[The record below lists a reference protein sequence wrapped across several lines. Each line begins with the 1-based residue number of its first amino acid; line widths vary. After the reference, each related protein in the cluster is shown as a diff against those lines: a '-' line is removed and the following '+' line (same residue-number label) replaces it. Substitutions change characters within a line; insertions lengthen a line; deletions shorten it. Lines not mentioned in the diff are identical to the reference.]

1 MKNQLSEDGS
11 LYNTYHFPDSDE
23 APSNEASQYEGYEV
37 YKSLGGINVLR
48 LSHFDN
54 RSVVVDELV
63 EMVKAMAKL

>member
-11 LYNTYHFPDSDE
+11 MYNTYHFPDSDE
-23 APSNEASQYEGYEV
+23 AQSNDASQYDGYEL
-37 YKSLGGINVLR
+37 YNSLGGTNLLR

-63 EMVKAMAKL
+63 EMVKAMA